1 MSSISMEGVAL
12 ILRPYRGEVGIWH
25 DIAFVASNT
34 QGYLKQNE
42 IWGYHHGH
50 GCQVKPP
57 VLPVHQGQ
65 FQAGVV
71 GSIFYFRL
79 EAAMLMFSIYASVKI
94 WHMPHNIRLSSS
106 IL

>member
-65 FQAGVV
+65 FQAGVH
-71 GSIFYFRL
+71 FLF
-79 EAAMLMFSIYASVKI
+79 
-94 WHMPHNIRLSSS
+94 
-106 IL
+106 